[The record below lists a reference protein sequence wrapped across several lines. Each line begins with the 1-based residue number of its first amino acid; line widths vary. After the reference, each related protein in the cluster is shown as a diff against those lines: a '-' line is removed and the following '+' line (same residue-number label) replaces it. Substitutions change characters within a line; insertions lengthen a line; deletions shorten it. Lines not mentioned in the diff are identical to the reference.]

1 MDEIEERA
9 LKLIRRSSD
18 GILQNQLWKELE
30 IDSRRCTRII
40 RRLLDAAMVERE
52 SVVVD
57 GIRTYRIRFTGGTRK
72 FELLIAGNLFDPCVG
87 CIDECKPHRCAQLNK
102 WIRGLGAEL

>member
-57 GIRTYRIRFTGGTRK
+57 GIRTYRIRFTGGTQK